1 MNIRTWLKDLLKP
14 ANLIALGSFFV
25 LSFSV
30 FAGVKLFSNNQKV
43 TGDNGC
49 EVDKI
54 EQEINGNTN
63 SNQTVECDNNSKIM
77 GVTQKQIK

>member
-1 MNIRTWLKDLLKP
+1 MNIRNWLKKLLEP
-14 ANLIALGSFFV
+14 ANLIALGSLFV

-49 EVDKI
+49 EIDKI
-54 EQEINGNTN
+54 EQEITSDTN
-63 SNQTVECDNNSKIM
+63 SNQTVECNNNSKIT
-77 GVTQKQIK
+77 GVTQRQMK